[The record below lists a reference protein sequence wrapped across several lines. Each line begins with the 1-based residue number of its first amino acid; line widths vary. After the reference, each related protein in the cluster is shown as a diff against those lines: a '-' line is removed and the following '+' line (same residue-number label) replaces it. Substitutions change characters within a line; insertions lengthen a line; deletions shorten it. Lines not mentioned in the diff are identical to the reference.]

1 MSIKVI
7 VAGSRHITDYQL
19 VSSVITNTINKYDIK
34 VTEIVSGCANGV
46 DSLGEQW
53 ALENGVK
60 VEPFDA
66 NWDDIT
72 VPNALIRTNK
82 WGKEYNARA
91 GFQRNERMAE
101 YGDVLIVIWDGKS
114 RGSKDMMDRAIRHGL
129 LVLSYII
136 GG

>member
-1 MSIKVI
+1 MKVI

-19 VSSVITNTINKYDIK
+19 VSQVISDTLAKYNIQI
-34 VTEIVSGCANGV
+34 TEIVSGCAAGV

-53 ALENGVK
+53 ALENGIK
-60 VEPFDA
+60 VEPFES

-82 WGKEYNARA
+82 WGKQYNARA

-101 YGDVLIVIWDGKS
+101 YGNERHDRPCYKAWIICIKIYN
-114 RGSKDMMDRAIRHGL
+114 RGLKL
-129 LVLSYII
+129 WVFF
-136 GG
+136 